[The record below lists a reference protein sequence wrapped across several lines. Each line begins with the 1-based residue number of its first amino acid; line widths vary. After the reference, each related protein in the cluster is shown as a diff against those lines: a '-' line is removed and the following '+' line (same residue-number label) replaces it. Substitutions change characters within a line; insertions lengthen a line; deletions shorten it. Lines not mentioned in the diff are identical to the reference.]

1 MLIWPDCIPCTLR
14 MSMNIARIA
23 VQDETQISEFTK
35 EVLKLDY
42 YSGNNWNITSPEI
55 IRDVWFIMQ
64 RILGVKDPLKQMKKE
79 QNDAALKIYPYAKNY
94 ISTSSDPFF
103 ESLKFAISGNSIDIM
118 TGSTKK
124 PTKKIIK
131 ELQKG
136 SINLKQVDLFKER
149 LSKAKSVVYFG
160 DNCGEIVFD
169 KLLIETIRQ
178 YYDLK
183 ITFITRSIPVLNDVI
198 MEDALYVGLDKTAAV
213 IDNGTAEP
221 IPGTILKKVSAEVK
235 KLVSEADLIISKGG
249 GNYDSLSEEKSLIGK
264 CTFLIQ
270 SKCEPYSAL
279 HQIPLGDLIVDNY

>member
-23 VQDETQISEFTK
+23 VKDEAQITEFTK

-64 RILGVKDPLKQMKKE
+64 TILGVKDPLKQMKKE
-79 QNDAALKIYPYAKNY
+79 QNDAALKIYPYAKKY
-94 ISTSSDPFF
+94 ISTSSDPFL
-103 ESLKFAISGNSIDIM
+103 ECLKFAISGNSIDIM

-136 SINLKQVDLFKER
+136 SINLKQVDLLKER
-149 LSKAKSVVYFG
+149 LNKAKSVVYFG

-183 ITFITRSIPVLNDVI
+183 ITFITRTISVLNDVT
-198 MEDALYVGLDKTAAV
+198 MEDALYVGMDNTAAV

-221 IPGTILKKVSAEVK
+221 IPGTILKTVSPEVK
-235 KLVSEADLIISKGG
+235 KLVSEADLVISKGG

-270 SKCEPYSAL
+270 SKCEPYSTL